1 MDLVLF
7 YLIGLAHFKIPI
19 SQLKANKNQF
29 TSQGSKL
36 LKKLWSCVTK
46 GIARKFGF
54 VYGVGY
60 ENWLL
65 APTKG

>member
-1 MDLVLF
+1 MDISFILPDWS
-7 YLIGLAHFKIPI
+7 GTKIPI